1 MEKEEEGGDEGQD
14 EGFEEHEE
22 EKALSVTRAR
32 APSPRGVG

>member
-1 MEKEEEGGDEGQD
+1 MEKEEDGEE

-22 EKALSVTRAR
+22 EKALSTVTR

>member
-1 MEKEEEGGDEGQD
+1 MEKVEKEEEGED